1 MKEIGCIFTMN
12 GTYHLNEKSVYAA
25 RLKAMENLPLPENR
39 DYVPD
44 SLIVDDITECMVA
57 NGWAEDEVDALSRFT
72 TETLTAEIDRRC
84 KLGIEEDD
92 EGEFTTTRLKEFLLD
107 FYGVE
112 YGASVENGPQSNNQ
126 SLSKCF
132 IVICS
137 NSVDEGGACAF
148 DSLTGAWKDVKD
160 DVKNAEKDLV
170 SQGHHPTTIFKSEGA
185 TVYVPDSDIYYE
197 WTIIQSTFSKSQ
209 KKSPDAPS
217 PAPHHPAEEKVVT
230 EMCPHCM
237 REATIHWDTATMG
250 FKAFC
255 PVCGNPL
262 MLCDECRRSGA
273 PCDYNGEKNCCRLN
287 PSKPASTEVPS
298 ALRVET
304 PLGAIIVRADM
315 DEDGVWIDLRR
326 PDADQDMPLVY
337 TSCSPRTKTTEP
349 LITVRVGGEGRKGHV
364 DEEIVM
370 DGIEDYFRT
379 EDVSTTKVGEE

>member
-1 MKEIGCIFTMN
+1 
-12 GTYHLNEKSVYAA
+12 
-25 RLKAMENLPLPENR
+25 
-39 DYVPD
+39 
-44 SLIVDDITECMVA
+44 
-57 NGWAEDEVDALSRFT
+57 
-72 TETLTAEIDRRC
+72 
-84 KLGIEEDD
+84 
-92 EGEFTTTRLKEFLLD
+92 
-107 FYGVE
+107 
-112 YGASVENGPQSNNQ
+112 
-126 SLSKCF
+126 
-132 IVICS
+132 
-137 NSVDEGGACAF
+137 
-148 DSLTGAWKDVKD
+148 
-160 DVKNAEKDLV
+160 
-170 SQGHHPTTIFKSEGA
+170 
-185 TVYVPDSDIYYE
+185 
-197 WTIIQSTFSKSQ
+197 
-209 KKSPDAPS
+209 
-217 PAPHHPAEEKVVT
+217 
-230 EMCPHCM
+230 M

-315 DEDGVWIDLRR
+315 DEDGVWVDLRR

-364 DEEIVM
+364 DEKIVM